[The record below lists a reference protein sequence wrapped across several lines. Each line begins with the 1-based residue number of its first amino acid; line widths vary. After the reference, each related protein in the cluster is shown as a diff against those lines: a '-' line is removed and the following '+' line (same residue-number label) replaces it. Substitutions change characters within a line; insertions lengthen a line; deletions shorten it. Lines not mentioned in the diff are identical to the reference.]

1 MKTDDKDREGGDS
14 HGAIGA
20 KLMEYAL
27 KVRKVFVTGGVD
39 EKMAKDVVQQ
49 LHILASISDDPI
61 YMFVNSPGG
70 HVESGDMIFDA
81 IRFITPKVIMI
92 GSGSVASAG
101 ALIYAAA
108 DKENRYSLP
117 NTRFL
122 LHQPSGGIQGPA
134 SNIEI
139 YRRESAD
146 EGTPRPDLRRSHRA
160 DAGKDQCRHRARLL
174 AERGGGRAVRP
185 GQQDHRFGTG
195 DHAAWPVSFRR
206 PDKYEGGREERIS
219 RFSSRSLF
227 FL

>member
-1 MKTDDKDREGGDS
+1 MRTDEKDREGAEPG
-14 HGAIGA
+14 GAIGA
-20 KLMEYAL
+20 RLMEFAL
-27 KVRKVFVTGGVD
+27 KARKVFVIGEVN
-39 EKMAKDVVQQ
+39 EKLARDVVQQ
-49 LHILASISDDPI
+49 LHILASISDEPI
-61 YMFVNSPGG
+61 HMFVNSPGG

-139 YRRESAD
+139 YRREIVRMKERLDRIFAEATGQTAEKISAD
-146 EGTPRPDLRRSHRA
+146 TERDFWLNAEEAQAYGLVNRIIVSEREIVLPRD
-160 DAGKDQCRHRARLL
+160 
-174 AERGGGRAVRP
+174 
-185 GQQDHRFGTG
+185 
-195 DHAAWPVSFRR
+195 
-206 PDKYEGGREERIS
+206 
-219 RFSSRSLF
+219 
-227 FL
+227 

>member
-139 YRRESAD
+139 YRREIVRMKERLDRIFA
-146 EGTPRPDLRRSHRA
+146 EATGQT
-160 DAGKDQCRHRARLL
+160 GKDQRRHRARLL

-219 RFSSRSLF
+219 RLSSRSLF

>member
-92 GSGSVASAG
+92 GSGSVALS
-101 ALIYAAA
+101 LIHISEPTRQAEISYAVFCL
-108 DKENRYSLP
+108 KKKKKR
-117 NTRFL
+117 TRQ
-122 LHQPSGGIQGPA
+122 HKKKK
-134 SNIEI
+134 NIE
-139 YRRESAD
+139 RQ
-146 EGTPRPDLRRSHRA
+146 
-160 DAGKDQCRHRARLL
+160 K
-174 AERGGGRAVRP
+174 
-185 GQQDHRFGTG
+185 
-195 DHAAWPVSFRR
+195 
-206 PDKYEGGREERIS
+206 
-219 RFSSRSLF
+219 
-227 FL
+227 